1 MKKNSNKITV
11 VYDLIIFS
19 REKFGG
25 ISRMWDEIFQKISNQ
40 INIIFIYNKSKNIAH
55 RKLIEKN
62 YYNQNKLELT
72 PKFFE
77 KKLWIF
83 SFYRTLILFLIL
95 KKKINNKNFIFHSTD
110 YINPVFKIKGCKIV
124 TTIHDMVFWDQS
136 KKFKK
141 NIDFYDR
148 KLSIWNSLNKSDAII
163 TVSKTSKDSIIR
175 YFPQHKNKIEVIYH
189 GLNKRFLN
197 SKFIREKKKNFIFI
211 GGRNSYKNFDFLIEV
226 FSEFIVDRKEWILEV
241 FGENSSTKKK
251 EEVKYKN
258 LKIKNNII
266 DHGLVKNNF
275 LINKIMN
282 AGAVIIPSLN
292 EGFNFPLM
300 EALALGAPV
309 LSSNIPVSLELGKN
323 YVKYFSPYIKR
334 ELLDKMNDLAIN
346 GYKEKVLIDGMN
358 YARKFT
364 WEASNKKLI
373 NVYKKII

>member
-1 MKKNSNKITV
+1 K
-11 VYDLIIFS
+11 
-19 REKFGG
+19 EKFY
-25 ISRMWDEIFQKISNQ
+25 F
-40 INIIFIYNKSKNIAH
+40 H
-55 RKLIEKN
+55 RGK
-62 YYNQNKLELT
+62 
-72 PKFFE
+72 
-77 KKLWIF
+77 
-83 SFYRTLILFLIL
+83 
-95 KKKINNKNFIFHSTD
+95 
-110 YINPVFKIKGCKIV
+110 V
-124 TTIHDMVFWDQS
+124 
-136 KKFKK
+136 
-141 NIDFYDR
+141 
-148 KLSIWNSLNKSDAII
+148 
-163 TVSKTSKDSIIR
+163 
-175 YFPQHKNKIEVIYH
+175 
-189 GLNKRFLN
+189 
-197 SKFIREKKKNFIFI
+197 
-211 GGRNSYKNFDFLIEV
+211 NSYKNFDFLIEV

-251 EEVKYKN
+251 EVVKYKN

-282 AGAVIIPSLN
+282 AGGVIIPSLN